1 MNFKYGLKR
10 SIPIGLSYL
19 AVSFAFGVLAIR
31 GVTPLVAAIIS
42 FTNLTSLG
50 QFAGMKL
57 IIAGA
62 SYIELIGTMLL
73 INLRYLLMSIS
84 LTQKLV
90 PNIPMW
96 KKMIFSFGVTDETY
110 AMAIDEKEN
119 LTASYMFGLMVLPIL
134 GWTTGTILGALGA
147 QIFPEKLVEALNL
160 ALYAMFISIIM
171 PELKKSKPVL
181 FVVLVSIS
189 LSCIFEYVPYI
200 NKIMIGAR
208 IILCT
213 IISSILG
220 AILFPIDNV
229 KKEAQDV

>member
-10 SIPIGLSYL
+10 GIPIGLSYL
-19 AVSFAFGVLAIR
+19 AVSFAFGVLAIK

-73 INLRYLLMSIS
+73 INFRYLLMSIS
-84 LTQKLV
+84 LTQKLA

-134 GWTTGTILGALGA
+134 GWTTGTILGAFGA

-171 PELKKSKPVL
+171 PEMKKSKPVL
-181 FVVLVSIS
+181 FVVLISIS
-189 LSCIFEYVPYI
+189 LSCILEYVPYV

-229 KKEAQDV
+229 KKETQNV